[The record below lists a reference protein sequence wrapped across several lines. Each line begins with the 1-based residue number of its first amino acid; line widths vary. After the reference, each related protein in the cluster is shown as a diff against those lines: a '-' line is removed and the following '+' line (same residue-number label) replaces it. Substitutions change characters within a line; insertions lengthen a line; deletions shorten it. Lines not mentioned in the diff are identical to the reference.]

1 MTSLEILTAV
11 AAGTVTPEAA
21 DKMLSGPIFYVE
33 AIPKTKMG
41 RPPGGVLGKQYAVV
55 LAMLWAKKFH
65 PIISIA
71 EDYVAKTLHY
81 SDASAAR
88 RAWTNAKRAT
98 HGKGLL
104 LVSSGIVNRRNKK
117 TGAGA
122 MLIPGDPATFDYS
135 ENHISIDENGWLWFP
150 GDKLAK
156 FCRIMVNYQRPE

>member
-1 MTSLEILTAV
+1 MTSIEILNAV
-11 AAGTVTPEAA
+11 AAGTITPEAA
-21 DKMLSGPIFYVE
+21 DKLLSGPVFYVE
-33 AIPKTKMG
+33 PIPKPKMG
-41 RPPGGVLGKQYAVV
+41 RPPGGNLGKQYAVI

-65 PIISIA
+65 PTVSGA
-71 EDYVAKTLHY
+71 EDYVTKILHY
-81 SDASAAR
+81 SDTSAVR

-98 HGKGLL
+98 HEKGLL
-104 LVSSGIVNRRNKK
+104 LVSSGIINRRKQK

-156 FCRIMVNYQRPE
+156 FCRIIVNYQRPK